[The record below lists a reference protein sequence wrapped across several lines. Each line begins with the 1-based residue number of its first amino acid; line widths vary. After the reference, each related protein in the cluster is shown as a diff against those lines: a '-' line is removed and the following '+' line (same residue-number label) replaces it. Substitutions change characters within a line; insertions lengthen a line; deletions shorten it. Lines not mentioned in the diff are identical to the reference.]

1 LVADAL
7 DDLERELKAYVA
19 LQHRRGRDEFTLS
32 MALRGHR
39 RQVLENIHDDGDPS
53 WLTRNGLLE
62 NLADRLGIS
71 LADEPEVGP
80 VLEYRRHLAEDRRKA
95 ARA

>member
-1 LVADAL
+1 MTDAL
-7 DDLERELKAYVA
+7 DELEKYLNRDVA
-19 LQHRRGRDEFTLS
+19 RHASHGDIGYTLS

-39 RQVLENIHDDGDPS
+39 RQVLENIRDDGDPS

-80 VLEYRRHLAEDRRKA
+80 ILDYRRKLGDNRRKA
-95 ARA
+95 GRA